1 MAEVHSRRGDERGRR
16 FAPADGC
23 DETAAQGVAVPMHRS
38 APKEEPAHAE
48 QARDEAQEE
57 AQERAHE
64 EAQEEEAQE
73 DAKRKASEEERII
86 RAAYVLLETVRN
98 TGKAVLLFEPS
109 GLAAFAA
116 LSAIIDRR
124 EGRWAEAV
132 MIFGDA
138 RGFADRHSAAL
149 GEKSGSWKRKI
160 KNAGKAAAKGSAG
173 YGLEDASLADEFIA
187 RNPEQIFRQ
196 KSSGALFFWSG
207 FLEREWRTDKDVRP
221 WITAFLK
228 QVAKTHPAEKDRLL
242 SIHTLKA
249 VYAAVRPV
257 ASRRR
262 SRS

>member
-1 MAEVHSRRGDERGRR
+1 MRLRL
-16 FAPADGC
+16 
-23 DETAAQGVAVPMHRS
+23 S
-38 APKEEPAHAE
+38 APRRRRATKRRKRRKS
-48 QARDEAQEE
+48 ARTK
-57 AQERAHE
+57 
-64 EAQEEEAQE
+64 
-73 DAKRKASEEERII
+73 KRKASEEERII

-116 LSAIIDRR
+116 LSAIIERR
-124 EGRWAEAV
+124 EGRWAEAL

-138 RGFADRHSAAL
+138 RDFADRHSAAL
-149 GEKSGSWKRKI
+149 GEKSGSWERKI
-160 KNAGKAAAKGSAG
+160 NNAGKAAAKGSAG

-207 FLEREWRTDKDVRP
+207 FPEREWRTDKDVRP

>member
-1 MAEVHSRRGDERGRR
+1 
-16 FAPADGC
+16 
-23 DETAAQGVAVPMHRS
+23 MHRS
-38 APKEEPAHAE
+38 APKEEPAHTE

-64 EAQEEEAQE
+64 DAQEEEAQE
-73 DAKRKASEEERII
+73 DAKRKAGEEERII

-149 GEKSGSWKRKI
+149 GEKSGSWERKI

-173 YGLEDASLADEFIA
+173 YGLEEHRLPTNLSPATPS
-187 RNPEQIFRQ
+187 
-196 KSSGALFFWSG
+196 KSSGRKAPGRCFFG
-207 FLEREWRTDKDVRP
+207 
-221 WITAFLK
+221 
-228 QVAKTHPAEKDRLL
+228 
-242 SIHTLKA
+242 
-249 VYAAVRPV
+249 AA
-257 ASRRR
+257 S
-262 SRS
+262 